1 MSMLTQDNNQ
11 PSAKT
16 APGPKPSARLHSIAG
31 LQRGRE
37 FAGEF
42 ETGAGKYQFVFTPR
56 AAKLVGGKLELTG
69 DFGVTAARGQRRQ
82 VRDVKATLASTQG
95 GLGVVPQRV
104 LDRTPNL
111 SLPIRT
117 PDGPPPTT
125 EATDELSWVG
135 VLYLRLSPLD
145 AHALGLT
152 VDLSSVQLNARLLAT
167 SDLERDLQIE
177 YGDLVAAAYGKS
189 PDPRRA
195 AAHVDALNRLFSQAM

>member
-16 APGPKPSARLHSIAG
+16 APGPKPSAKLHSVAG

-42 ETGAGKYQFVFTPR
+42 ETNAGKYQFVYTPR
-56 AAKLVGGKLELTG
+56 AAKLVNGKLELTG
-69 DFGVTAARGQRRQ
+69 DFGVTAARGQKRQ
-82 VRDVKATLASTQG
+82 VSDVKATLVSSQG

-104 LDRTPNL
+104 IERTPNL

-125 EATDELSWVG
+125 EATNELSWVG
-135 VLYLRLSPLD
+135 AMYFRLSPLD
-145 AHALGLT
+145 ARALGLT
-152 VDLSSVQLNARLLAT
+152 ADLSAVQLNARLLAT
-167 SDLERDLQIE
+167 SDLERDLQEE
-177 YGDLVAAAYGKS
+177 YSNLVAVAYGRR
-189 PDPRRA
+189 PDARKATP
-195 AAHVDALNRLFSQAM
+195 HVEAINRLFSQAA